1 MSKKVSRHGYQ
12 QVRLPYRSQK
22 KLTVARQHRSFFW
35 EFLKNM
41 IYLTECKSTNVSKMA
56 ISDLSRP
63 DRLLIK
69 GIKGLGNLPS
79 SLYSYQRA
87 EAKAN
92 AELRHI
98 GEKKL
103 EKVQTQLY
111 AYNIDTFEKKIQPKE
126 LDFLSEPA
134 KGMYYWLNLHGIH
147 EVKKIQEIGNL
158 IGLERLTMRQILDTT
173 ERPKVDNHGGYIF
186 LNVKSILKPPTGEL
200 IVEQISFLLGKH
212 YVVSFQEEVGD
223 HFESIRNKITEGIGF
238 IRKRE
243 SSFLLF
249 QLLDAIMDNY
259 FETIDSMNKTIAD
272 MERFI
277 LRNPDK
283 DQLIALEAH
292 KRTAQLIKKSLNPFK
307 EVVINLLST
316 RSDLI
321 KKENEHYFD
330 SLINSLTSALEEINA
345 TLQTLDGL
353 TNIYFASLSQKM
365 NEVMKVLTLVATLFI
380 PLTFIAGIYGMNFEY
395 MPELKHKNAY
405 FITLG
410 GMAIVALGMV
420 IYFRSKKWI

>member
-1 MSKKVSRHGYQ
+1 
-12 QVRLPYRSQK
+12 
-22 KLTVARQHRSFFW
+22 
-35 EFLKNM
+35 M